1 MPAGYCPVCGSRL
14 FPVDEKPMRL
24 VKACSSCVT
33 YNKARRDDYDAAL
46 AEERAKSQNASR
58 RRRS

>member
-1 MPAGYCPVCGSRL
+1 MPAGYCPVCKSKL

-33 YNKARRDDYDAAL
+33 YNTTCRQDYDAAL
-46 AEERAKSQNASR
+46 AEEKRKRQR
-58 RRRS
+58 QRTH